1 MTLEF
6 LATTT
11 GAATFEVIRDK
22 DSVKSKLEALVIA
35 YNDANAMLGV
45 VSDPKSTVEG
55 YGASLVGNPTVISI
69 KNQIRELVF
78 TDSNSPSGGLT
89 NLRDLG
95 ISIDRYGTMSLDKTK
110 LGTVLV
116 NNFEDAVTLLT
127 NNQDN
132 LTTFSPTNAG
142 AAGEAV
148 KKLTAMLTNTGVLT
162 TQSANLTKRIT
173 EYKLELTKLEV
184 RMTQLMD
191 RYNKQFGVME
201 NIVGQSK
208 SMRTSL
214 TNTFDG
220 MMAAYK

>member
-1 MTLEF
+1 
-6 LATTT
+6 
-11 GAATFEVIRDK
+11 
-22 DSVKSKLEALVIA
+22 
-35 YNDANAMLGV
+35 
-45 VSDPKSTVEG
+45 
-55 YGASLVGNPTVISI
+55 
-69 KNQIRELVF
+69 
-78 TDSNSPSGGLT
+78 
-89 NLRDLG
+89 
-95 ISIDRYGTMSLDKTK
+95 MSLDKTK